1 MHFERDPWE
10 TTATIV
16 SLTQFYLFMKNLL
29 LLCSLLLLQ
38 TVMAQRIIL
47 SDQAEI
53 SLFTIGKGAQLY
65 DSFGHTAIRVKDPAY
80 RIDAVYNYGGFD
92 FDTPNFYL
100 KFAQGKLLYTLSRNP
115 NYQRFLANYK
125 AQNRSITEQVL
136 QLTQAQKQQVFDYLE
151 ENYKPENRKYLY
163 DFFYDNCATRP
174 NEVFQ
179 QSIGNSLEMSYA
191 HQTPDLTHRQLI
203 HQYLDTN
210 SWGSLGIDIALGAVI
225 DRPATPEEYLFL
237 PEEVMYAFAKAK
249 LLAPGSQTAQGENA
263 IKGDTTTSLPLVKET
278 KKIYTPEQP
287 IDTRPPFLLSPLF
300 ILGLISVLLLFKTYR
315 DFKQKAA
322 ISGLDTVIMIV
333 LGVIGVLLL
342 LLWFATDHTATK
354 WNYNLLWAFPFHL
367 IAAMVVAKKNPPQ
380 WIYPYMK
387 LSLIL
392 LVLLVLHWII
402 GTQRFAPTLIP
413 LLIALFFRYVFI
425 LRRLKAIR
433 DSTIS

>member
-1 MHFERDPWE
+1 
-10 TTATIV
+10 
-16 SLTQFYLFMKNLL
+16 MKNLFL
-29 LLCSLLLLQ
+29 VCCLFLLQ
-38 TVMAQRIIL
+38 TAVSQSIPL

-53 SLFTIGKGAQLY
+53 SLFTIGKGAELY
-65 DSFGHTAIRVKDPAY
+65 DSFGHTAIRVKDPEN

-136 QLTQAQKQQVFDYLE
+136 QLTPAQKQQVFNYLE

-179 QSIGNSLEMSYA
+179 QSIGGSLEMSYA
-191 HQTPDLTHRQLI
+191 HQTPSLTHRQLI

-225 DRPATPEEYLFL
+225 DRPATPQEYLFL
-237 PEEVMYAFAKAK
+237 PDEVMQAFAKAR
-249 LLAPGSQTAQGENA
+249 LGDSQSLPAQQDSATANSP
-263 IKGDTTTSLPLVKET
+263 TTTLPLVKKT
-278 KKIYTPEQP
+278 KKIYTPERP

-300 ILGLISVLLLFKTYR
+300 ILGLLSVLLIIKTYR
-315 DFKQKAA
+315 DFKRKAA
-322 ISGLDTVIMIV
+322 ISGLDTAIMIV
-333 LGVIGVLLL
+333 LGILGVLLL

-367 IAAMVVAKKNPPQ
+367 IAAVVVAKKNPPQ

-387 LSLIL
+387 LTIIL
-392 LVLLVLHWII
+392 LVLLVLHWVI

-413 LLIALFFRYVFI
+413 ILLALGMRYVFI
-425 LRRLKAIR
+425 IRRLKDIR
-433 DSTIS
+433 DSTTS

>member
-1 MHFERDPWE
+1 MHFSPDSWD
-10 TTATIV
+10 TTATVV
-16 SLTQFYLFMKNLL
+16 SLTQLHHYMKNLFL
-29 LLCSLLLLQ
+29 VCCLFLLQ
-38 TVMAQRIIL
+38 TAVSQSIPL

-53 SLFTIGKGAQLY
+53 SLFTIGKGAELY
-65 DSFGHTAIRVKDPAY
+65 DSFGHTAIRVKDPEN

-136 QLTQAQKQQVFDYLE
+136 QLTPAQKQQVFNYLE

-179 QSIGNSLEMSYA
+179 QSIGGSLEMSYA
-191 HQTPDLTHRQLI
+191 HQTPSLTHRQLI

-225 DRPATPEEYLFL
+225 DRPATPQEYLFL
-237 PEEVMYAFAKAK
+237 PDEVMQAFAKAR
-249 LLAPGSQTAQGENA
+249 LGDSQSLPAQQDSATANSP
-263 IKGDTTTSLPLVKET
+263 TTTLPLVKKT
-278 KKIYTPEQP
+278 KKIYTPERP

-300 ILGLISVLLLFKTYR
+300 ILGLLSVLLIIKTYR
-315 DFKQKAA
+315 DFKRKAA
-322 ISGLDTVIMIV
+322 ISGLDTAIMIV
-333 LGVIGVLLL
+333 LGILGVLLL

-367 IAAMVVAKKNPPQ
+367 IAAVVVAKKNPPQ

-387 LSLIL
+387 LTIIL
-392 LVLLVLHWII
+392 LVLLVLHSQK
-402 GTQRFAPTLIP
+402 G
-413 LLIALFFRYVFI
+413 
-425 LRRLKAIR
+425 
-433 DSTIS
+433 

>member
-1 MHFERDPWE
+1 MHFSPDSWD
-10 TTATIV
+10 TTATVV
-16 SLTQFYLFMKNLL
+16 SLTQLHHYMKNLFL
-29 LLCSLLLLQ
+29 VCCLFLLQ
-38 TVMAQRIIL
+38 TAVSQSIPL

-53 SLFTIGKGAQLY
+53 SLFTIGKGAELY
-65 DSFGHTAIRVKDPAY
+65 DSFGHTAIRVKDPEN

-136 QLTQAQKQQVFDYLE
+136 QLTPAQKQQVFNYLE

-179 QSIGNSLEMSYA
+179 QSIGGSLEMSYA
-191 HQTPDLTHRQLI
+191 HQTPSLTHRQLI

-225 DRPATPEEYLFL
+225 DRPATPQEYLFL
-237 PEEVMYAFAKAK
+237 PDEVMQAFAKAR
-249 LLAPGSQTAQGENA
+249 LGDSQSLPAQQDSATANSP
-263 IKGDTTTSLPLVKET
+263 TTTLPLVKKT
-278 KKIYTPEQP
+278 KKIYTPERP

-300 ILGLISVLLLFKTYR
+300 ILGLLSVLLIIKTYR
-315 DFKQKAA
+315 DFKRKAA
-322 ISGLDTVIMIV
+322 ISGLDTAIMIV
-333 LGVIGVLLL
+333 LGILGVLLL

-367 IAAMVVAKKNPPQ
+367 IAAVVVAKKNPPQ

-387 LSLIL
+387 LTIIL
-392 LVLLVLHWII
+392 LVLLVLHWVI

-413 LLIALFFRYVFI
+413 ILLALGMRYVFI
-425 LRRLKAIR
+425 IRRLKDIR
-433 DSTIS
+433 DSTTS

>member
-1 MHFERDPWE
+1 MHFGPDSWD
-10 TTATIV
+10 TTATVV
-16 SLTQFYLFMKNLL
+16 SLTQLHHYMKNLFL
-29 LLCSLLLLQ
+29 VCCLFLLQ
-38 TVMAQRIIL
+38 TAVSQSIPL

-53 SLFTIGKGAQLY
+53 SLFTIGKGAELY
-65 DSFGHTAIRVKDPAY
+65 DSFGHTAIRVKDPEN

-136 QLTQAQKQQVFDYLE
+136 QLTPAQKQQVFNYLE

-179 QSIGNSLEMSYA
+179 QSIGGSLEMSYA
-191 HQTPDLTHRQLI
+191 HQTPSLTHRQLI

-225 DRPATPEEYLFL
+225 DRPATPQEYLFL
-237 PEEVMYAFAKAK
+237 PDEVMQAFAKAR
-249 LLAPGSQTAQGENA
+249 LGDSQSLPAQQDSATANSP
-263 IKGDTTTSLPLVKET
+263 TTTLPLVKKT
-278 KKIYTPEQP
+278 KKIYTPERP

-300 ILGLISVLLLFKTYR
+300 ILGLLSVLLIIKTYR
-315 DFKQKAA
+315 DFKRKAA
-322 ISGLDTVIMIV
+322 ISGLDTAIMIV
-333 LGVIGVLLL
+333 LGILGVLLL

-367 IAAMVVAKKNPPQ
+367 IAAVVVAKKNPPQ

-387 LSLIL
+387 LTIIL
-392 LVLLVLHWII
+392 LVLLVLHWVI

-413 LLIALFFRYVFI
+413 ILLALGMRYVFI
-425 LRRLKAIR
+425 IRRLKDIR
-433 DSTIS
+433 DSTTS